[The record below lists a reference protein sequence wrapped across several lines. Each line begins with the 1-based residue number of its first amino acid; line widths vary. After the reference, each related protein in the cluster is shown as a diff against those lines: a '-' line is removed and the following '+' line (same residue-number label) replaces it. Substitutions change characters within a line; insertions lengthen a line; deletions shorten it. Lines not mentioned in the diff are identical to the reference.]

1 MKKLFVVLLALCL
14 PAWSF
19 GQNVERQRKAEAG
32 DASEQYYMA
41 HCYQYGW
48 DGAPEDA
55 AQYAIWL
62 EKAAASGEPGAQYDL
77 SQLYKYGAY
86 SVPQDD
92 AEYLRWAKK
101 SANNGYTPAC
111 YNLGLYYENIDREEA
126 FYWYK
131 MDMDLHWQEHHEEDQ
146 FTVDRLQAMGITYHP
161 ADHASSGS
169 DRNTSSRSLT
179 NGKSKKI
186 ISSH

>member
-1 MKKLFVVLLALCL
+1 M
-14 PAWSF
+14 
-19 GQNVERQRKAEAG
+19 G
-32 DASEQYYMA
+32 
-41 HCYQYGW
+41 
-48 DGAPEDA
+48 
-55 AQYAIWL
+55 
-62 EKAAASGEPGAQYDL
+62 
-77 SQLYKYGAY
+77 
-86 SVPQDD
+86 
-92 AEYLRWAKK
+92 KK

-146 FTVDRLQAMGITYHP
+146 FVVDRLQAMGITYHP

>member
-1 MKKLFVVLLALCL
+1 M
-14 PAWSF
+14 
-19 GQNVERQRKAEAG
+19 
-32 DASEQYYMA
+32 
-41 HCYQYGW
+41 
-48 DGAPEDA
+48 
-55 AQYAIWL
+55 
-62 EKAAASGEPGAQYDL
+62 
-77 SQLYKYGAY
+77 
-86 SVPQDD
+86 PQDD

-146 FTVDRLQAMGITYHP
+146 FAVDRLQAMGLTYHP

>member
-1 MKKLFVVLLALCL
+1 MWRGRERLRLVTPQSSITWHIAISMVGTEPLRMPPNMLFGSKRLLPVESLVLNTTCRNYI
-14 PAWSF
+14 SMVHTVCRRTMRSISV
-19 GQNVERQRKAEAG
+19 GQ
-32 DASEQYYMA
+32 
-41 HCYQYGW
+41 
-48 DGAPEDA
+48 
-55 AQYAIWL
+55 
-62 EKAAASGEPGAQYDL
+62 
-77 SQLYKYGAY
+77 
-86 SVPQDD
+86 
-92 AEYLRWAKK
+92 KK

-146 FTVDRLQAMGITYHP
+146 FAVDRLQAMGITYHP